1 MTTSPTSAVVTST
14 ETDLVCTLTHDA
26 PTDLKIMITWTIDG
40 TAMEPVDNGNNL
52 VLTLTR
58 TDAHVGVPVSNTVF
72 FTKENTYL
80 LLHTMLEV

>member
-40 TAMEPVDNGNNL
+40 TAMEPVDNGNTL
-52 VLTLTR
+52 VSTLTR
-58 TDAHVGVPVSNTVF
+58 TDAHVGVPVSIIIWLSTNT
-72 FTKENTYL
+72 TNMKEYI
-80 LLHTMLEV
+80 